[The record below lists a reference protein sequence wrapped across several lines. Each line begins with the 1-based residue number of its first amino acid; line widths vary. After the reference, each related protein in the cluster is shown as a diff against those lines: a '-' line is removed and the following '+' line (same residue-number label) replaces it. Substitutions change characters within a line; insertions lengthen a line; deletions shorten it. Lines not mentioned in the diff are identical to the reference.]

1 MNSVV
6 IGAASGMGA
15 AVAER
20 LAKLGSVVRAD
31 LRGADVVCDVTNDE
45 QVRALVQPADALVIT
60 AGLSPTMGDGRRI
73 FDVNLVGTA
82 RVVDAFAR
90 VMRPGGM
97 IVCFAS
103 IAGHMA
109 SPDEA
114 TRAALEEPLHPDFF
128 DRVSTDDPGT
138 AYSLSKWG
146 VLRLVRREAARLG
159 QQGVRIVSISPG
171 IIDTPMGQREATAQP
186 VMAEMSAALPLQRD
200 GQADEVAAVAAFL
213 VSPEASYITGTDIAV
228 DGGFTSLL
236 G

>member
-6 IGAASGMGA
+6 IGAGSGMGL

-20 LAKLGSVVRAD
+20 LEKFGDVVRAD
-31 LRGADVVCDVTNDE
+31 LPECDVTNDA
-45 QVRALVQPADALVIT
+45 QVRALVQPTDALVIT

-82 RVVDAFAR
+82 RVVDAFAP
-90 VMRPGGM
+90 VMQPGGV

-109 SPDEA
+109 SPDDAVREL
-114 TRAALEEPLHPDFF
+114 LEESLQPGLLDQLP
-128 DRVSTDDPGT
+128 TDDPGT

-146 VLRLVRREAARLG
+146 VMRLVRREAARLG

-171 IIDTPMGQREATAQP
+171 IIDTPMGQREAAAQP
-186 VMAEMSAALPLQRD
+186 MMAEMSASLPLQRD
-200 GQADEVAAVAAFL
+200 GQADEVAGVVEFL
-213 VSPEASYITGTDIAV
+213 VSPEASYITGIDIAV

>member
-1 MNSVV
+1 
-6 IGAASGMGA
+6 MGA

-20 LAKLGSVVRAD
+20 LAKLGDVVRAD
-31 LRGADVVCDVTNDE
+31 LHGADVICDVTNDA
-45 QVRALVQPADALVIT
+45 QVRALVQPTDALVIT
-60 AGLSPTMGDGRRI
+60 AGLSPTMDEGRRI

-82 RVVDAFAR
+82 RVVEAFAP
-90 VMRPGGM
+90 VMQPGGV

-109 SPDEA
+109 SPDDA
-114 TRAALEEPLHPDFF
+114 VRQLLEDPLQPELLDQLP
-128 DRVSTDDPGT
+128 TDDPGT

-146 VLRLVRREAARLG
+146 VMRLVRREAARLG

-171 IIDTPMGQREATAQP
+171 IIDTPMGQREAAAQP
-186 VMAEMSAALPLQRD
+186 MMAEMSASLPLQRD
-200 GQADEVAAVAAFL
+200 GQADEVAAVVEFL
-213 VSPEASYITGTDIAV
+213 VSPEASYITGIDIAV